1 MTRRNVGQ
9 RTPCDFWTPLCF
21 WREPSCR
28 VTQVPEVFRLR
39 THERRC
45 IKFELFERRPRAL
58 PAHALSTLRPPCGVL
73 CGGASRWDAAH
84 GMSSGM
90 LNGTL
95 GHLASASAL
104 NATEALSDTMAQPLC
119 DYETSTGLC
128 ITCVVHEP
136 DSYPELSEQAATLH
150 APSPS
155 PRRPTPRATRLRP
168 PRTPPPPHRSKVCD
182 GGSHTASQKSLSHHP
197 FCPDLTAH
205 SSHSPLFSQPISPVY
220 LPGRTPFNVCRRAIR
235 MSRLC
240 TG

>member
-1 MTRRNVGQ
+1 MYYTFRGPA
-9 RTPCDFWTPLCF
+9 RTPRSP
-21 WREPSCR
+21 
-28 VTQVPEVFRLR
+28 
-39 THERRC
+39 
-45 IKFELFERRPRAL
+45 
-58 PAHALSTLRPPCGVL
+58 LSTLRPPCGVL
-73 CGGASRWDAAH
+73 CGGASRWDEAH

-155 PRRPTPRATRLRP
+155 P
-168 PRTPPPPHRSKVCD
+168 
-182 GGSHTASQKSLSHHP
+182 
-197 FCPDLTAH
+197 
-205 SSHSPLFSQPISPVY
+205 
-220 LPGRTPFNVCRRAIR
+220 
-235 MSRLC
+235 
-240 TG
+240 